1 MVSILALGVVLDT
14 WVYIVA
20 GVVAVGVVAGA
31 FVMKKKEKEKAAAK
45 ARAQRASR

>member
-20 GVVAVGVVAGA
+20 GVAAAGLAVGGVVL
-31 FVMKKKEKEKAAAK
+31 KKKENASKAAKAK
-45 ARAQRASR
+45 ARAGK

>member
-20 GVVAVGVVAGA
+20 GVGAVGIAAAGV
-31 FVMKKKEKEKAAAK
+31 VMKKKENASKAAKAK
-45 ARAQRASR
+45 ARAGK